1 MKQEFTER
9 ESEYIEY
16 MQESP
21 ATTEAL
27 MMQFSAKRRAVYQIL
42 YTLRLKRSVQA
53 VKDAGVVHWQVV
65 DDPTSMPPS
74 RLTEHRRRHLEFMLE
89 PRTTRDVM
97 ARFACSYDVAIWNIR
112 TIRLMGY
119 VEYVNRHWHITPD
132 GLAVLEEKDDRKV

>member
-74 RLTEHRRRHLEFMLE
+74 NCDSGRET
-89 PRTTRDVM
+89 
-97 ARFACSYDVAIWNIR
+97 
-112 TIRLMGY
+112 
-119 VEYVNRHWHITPD
+119 
-132 GLAVLEEKDDRKV
+132 